1 VHPTGSRKQA
11 GHQENQRSHGDRHR
25 TAPKSPCK
33 GKTAPNGR
41 KCYGQAA
48 VRRICF
54 PREFLIESGRDPC

>member
-11 GHQENQRSHGDRHR
+11 GQQENQRSHGERHR

-41 KCYGQAA
+41 KCSCQED
-48 VRRICF
+48 CF
-54 PREFLIESGRDPC
+54 PREFLIESGRGPC